1 MAERARPQRARS
13 GGRDALCRPATA
25 FGHGG
30 RCPACHPSRWLLE
43 QVARVDG
50 VSAVYASDLD
60 KLFGPERLWLERV
73 DSAYDGLQ
81 RAATPLNLA
90 DLRLRNVVRADARG
104 HDISELPLAARP
116 DLVLG
121 RALRAT
127 RSRRSR
133 AFTDFD
139 GNLAAIASESQRIG
153 RPFGADAG
161 GSSATSLERWAECP
175 YRYFLAN
182 VVRVESTEKPEE
194 EWTITPLDRGS
205 LIHQV
210 LETFFRERFEYGRS
224 RADEPYGPIDH
235 RQLEQIATLLMA
247 DLEAQGRT
255 GHAVAWENARAA
267 IVRDLHLQLDREEVW
282 RLEEGLAPALFE
294 RTFGDMRD
302 ADGWPSL
309 DLDLGDGRVVRFR
322 GAIDRID
329 MSPSGVL
336 VVDYKSGSTW
346 GYDDLE
352 TDPVSAGR
360 HLQLVLYG
368 LAARTN
374 SAAADEAEVRAEFRF
389 VSSRGK
395 FERRQIVV
403 DTPAVARLAEV
414 VRRAADGIQAGAFLP
429 RPGEYDRGT
438 FRNCRYCEFDRI
450 CSTTRDQ
457 AWQRKS
463 PRTAFVPLEPL
474 A

>member
-1 MAERARPQRARS
+1 MDHHSARPRQLDPPGAR
-13 GGRDALCRPATA
+13 D
-25 FGHGG
+25 
-30 RCPACHPSRWLLE
+30 
-43 QVARVDG
+43 V
-50 VSAVYASDLD
+50 
-60 KLFGPERLWLERV
+60 
-73 DSAYDGLQ
+73 
-81 RAATPLNLA
+81 
-90 DLRLRNVVRADARG
+90 
-104 HDISELPLAARP
+104 
-116 DLVLG
+116 
-121 RALRAT
+121 
-127 RSRRSR
+127 
-133 AFTDFD
+133 
-139 GNLAAIASESQRIG
+139 
-153 RPFGADAG
+153 
-161 GSSATSLERWAECP
+161 
-175 YRYFLAN
+175 
-182 VVRVESTEKPEE
+182 
-194 EWTITPLDRGS
+194 
-205 LIHQV
+205 
-210 LETFFRERFEYGRS
+210 FRERFEYGRS

-389 VSSRGK
+389 VSK
-395 FERRQIVV
+395 PRQIRAPP
-403 DTPAVARLAEV
+403 DRRRHASGCTPGRGGAARGRRHPGGRVPAAAGG
-414 VRRAADGIQAGAFLP
+414 VRPRHVPQLSLLRIRSHLLYDA
-429 RPGEYDRGT
+429 RPGVATQEPADCVRATGT
-438 FRNCRYCEFDRI
+438 AGVTSERPV
-450 CSTTRDQ
+450 
-457 AWQRKS
+457 A
-463 PRTAFVPLEPL
+463 P
-474 A
+474 